1 MSVGVLVR
9 IGVWTDSAGPSSVIL
24 FAVLVFVDA
33 CKSLVFFTAVTDLA
47 SPSIPLDSHCLMT
60 LLSSFVTEQ
69 LLVFLAGGGGE
80 VKIEVKIVCACGVL
94 VSFSSL
100 SSMISSSKCCSG
112 PSYSSSSVS
121 SWEELKSLKREE

>member
-1 MSVGVLVR
+1 MEWYETSVGVLGR

-33 CKSLVFFTAVTDLA
+33 CKSLVFFAAVTDLA
-47 SPSIPLDSHCLMT
+47 SPSIPLDSHCFMT

-69 LLVFLAGGGGE
+69 LLVFLAGGGGGGE
-80 VKIEVKIVCACGVL
+80 VTIEVISVCAGGVL

-100 SSMISSSKCCSG
+100 SSISSSSKC
-112 PSYSSSSVS
+112 
-121 SWEELKSLKREE
+121 